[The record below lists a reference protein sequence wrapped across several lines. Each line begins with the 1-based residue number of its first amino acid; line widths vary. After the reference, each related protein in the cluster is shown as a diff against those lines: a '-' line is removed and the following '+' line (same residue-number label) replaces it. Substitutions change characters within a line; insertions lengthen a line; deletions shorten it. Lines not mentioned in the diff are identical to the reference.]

1 MGERWG
7 ERKEANDALRCCCC
21 SRPWL
26 AHSISSICFQGRNVN
41 RSCRSSSRSLFAS
54 PVPPTCPLHLSWPS
68 RKDEYQKRDEWFT
81 SIPGPACGIASL
93 YIYFPRC
100 CRTHRL
106 LLDDDWIYNRARER
120 VWLLLATTRLL
131 MHSNDRFANKSSLS
145 LSIYPFVSIIFSDL
159 LSGNSSSSSGRVC
172 GYGGWPIDY
181 QYGDGLCRP
190 RRCCRPVPTWQ

>member
-1 MGERWG
+1 M
-7 ERKEANDALRCCCC
+7 
-21 SRPWL
+21 
-26 AHSISSICFQGRNVN
+26 N

-120 VWLLLATTRLL
+120 AWLLLATTRLL
-131 MHSNDRFANKSSLS
+131 MHSNDRFANKSPLS
-145 LSIYPFVSIIFSDL
+145 LFLSIPSFPLSFLICCPATAAAAAAECVATGAGRLIINMAMDYVDRVVAAGPCRL
-159 LSGNSSSSSGRVC
+159 GNRFL
-172 GYGGWPIDY
+172 DR
-181 QYGDGLCRP
+181 GL
-190 RRCCRPVPTWQ
+190 